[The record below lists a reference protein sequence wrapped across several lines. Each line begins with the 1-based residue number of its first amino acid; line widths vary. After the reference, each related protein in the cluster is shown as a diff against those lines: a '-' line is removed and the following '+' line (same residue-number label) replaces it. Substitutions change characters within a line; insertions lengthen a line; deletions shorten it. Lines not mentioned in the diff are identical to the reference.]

1 MERCLCGIF
10 IVTCVE
16 AAPVMS
22 PGLGSCCA
30 SPGRMLQSSLLGR
43 CGCPHGGVLTVVGG
57 LGANCAWWPQA
68 VQHPLPRGGLGTCS
82 LSQPVPTVFPKHV
95 FKLGEQLRCGGM
107 MVKLQGNRSL
117 GAAPCWGH
125 LWGGLWG
132 LHGQEAKARGRLGP
146 ISVSGSSLPSLE
158 LSARHLSCVM
168 GKQRG
173 APAGEGCWIP
183 AGAKAASGRDR
194 ERAVAC
200 ARHGGRDAPLGLRA
214 AFLMESR
221 APAALVSG

>member
-1 MERCLCGIF
+1 MGVCR
-10 IVTCVE
+10 
-16 AAPVMS
+16 AAAGKAAGQQK
-22 PGLGSCCA
+22 PGGCPLLGSPVGWPLG
-30 SPGRMLQSSLLGR
+30 SPRQEVTT
-43 CGCPHGGVLTVVGG
+43 HG
-57 LGANCAWWPQA
+57 
-68 VQHPLPRGGLGTCS
+68 H
-82 LSQPVPTVFPKHV
+82 
-95 FKLGEQLRCGGM
+95 
-107 MVKLQGNRSL
+107 
-117 GAAPCWGH
+117 
-125 LWGGLWG
+125 
-132 LHGQEAKARGRLGP
+132 LGP

-183 AGAKAASGRDR
+183 AGAKAASGRDG

-221 APAALVSG
+221 APAAPESGLSRADGIRGIPCRCATPTTKNHFSHPHPVCWQGHRAPLCPLSVRFPPLGWTDAARAGRGHRVPPAHG

>member
-1 MERCLCGIF
+1 MWG
-10 IVTCVE
+10 
-16 AAPVMS
+16 
-22 PGLGSCCA
+22 CA
-30 SPGRMLQSSLLGR
+30 ELQL
-43 CGCPHGGVLTVVGG
+43 
-57 LGANCAWWPQA
+57 
-68 VQHPLPRGGLGTCS
+68 
-82 LSQPVPTVFPKHV
+82 
-95 FKLGEQLRCGGM
+95 
-107 MVKLQGNRSL
+107 VKLQDNRSL
-117 GAAPCWGH
+117 GAALCWDH
-125 LWGGLWG
+125 LWGGPWG
-132 LHGQEAKARGRLGP
+132 LQGQEVKAHGHLGP

-183 AGAKAASGRDR
+183 AGAKAASGRDG

-221 APAALVSG
+221 APAAPESG